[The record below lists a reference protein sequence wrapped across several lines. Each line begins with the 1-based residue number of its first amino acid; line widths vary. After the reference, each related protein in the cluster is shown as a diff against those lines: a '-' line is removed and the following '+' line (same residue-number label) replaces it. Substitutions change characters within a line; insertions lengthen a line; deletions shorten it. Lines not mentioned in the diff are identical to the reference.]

1 MNRALPL
8 TLVLLSALT
17 LPATVRAQDSNFVP
31 VPTGDS
37 QAPPG
42 WSFTPTLVVGTG
54 YDDNV
59 LLRGNGD
66 STPGDVVNVVNPRGA
81 LDYNGA
87 RGQLSATYDGAV
99 LLYRNF
105 NELNTVD
112 QHGSFYG
119 RRLISRH
126 VALFVRDSAAD
137 VPTTELQ
144 EFVGVP
150 FVLTGSKLE
159 DLRSGIEASFTKRTS
174 MVVSYDFQWVDFDRT
189 APGSQS
195 LFGGHSHGAT
205 ITLKHLVSERLA
217 LTGDY
222 DFQHAILSDINQI
235 FDVQNA
241 WAGFEYHVT
250 ELTRVF
256 AQAGV
261 SHLDVTQFNE
271 SRTGPAWH
279 AGIDRTFRRAGL
291 DLTYSRSYVPI
302 YGFGGTMQNEEV
314 TGRLQL
320 PIGRRVYTTSA
331 LSFRRDDPLT
341 AGTLPL
347 RSWWTE
353 GTIGYALSPRL
364 RVEMF
369 YAGTHQTVD
378 VPGGLLDRNRAGIQI
393 IAAKPMRIR

>member
-1 MNRALPL
+1 MKRALPL

-31 VPTGDS
+31 VPSADS

-42 WSFTPTLVVGTG
+42 WSFTPTLAVGTG

-66 STPGDVVNVVNPRGA
+66 STPGDVINVVNPRGT

-87 RGQLSATYDGAV
+87 RGQLSATYDGSM

-105 NELNTVD
+105 NDLNSLD
-112 QHGSFYG
+112 QHGSFFG

-159 DLRSGIEASFTKRTS
+159 DLRGGVEASFTKRTS

-189 APGSQS
+189 APGAGS

-217 LTGDY
+217 VTGDY
-222 DFQHAILSDINQI
+222 DVQHAILADINQI

-241 WAGFEYHVT
+241 WAGFEYRVT
-250 ELTRVF
+250 DLTRVF

-261 SHLDVTQFNE
+261 SHLDVTQFGE

-279 AGIDRTFRRAGL
+279 VGVDRTFRKAGL

-320 PIGRRVYTTSA
+320 PLGRRVYTTSA

-341 AGTLPL
+341 AGMLPL
-347 RSWWTE
+347 QSWWVE

-364 RVEMF
+364 RFEVF
-369 YAGTHQTVD
+369 YAGTRQTVD
-378 VPGGLLDRNRAGIQI
+378 IPGGLLDRNRAGIQF